1 MRPKKQVF
9 KIFRGVV
16 LVPLRRGNDPSAD
29 GELADD
35 TLLEHSHSY
44 P

>member
-16 LVPLRRGNDPSAD
+16 LVSLGRGNDPLVD
-29 GELADD
+29 GELVDD